1 MDLPTGRRRGHGLS
15 LVPRATYTVGAALDD
30 WLAAGLSSRPDRTK
44 ELYADTVKPPKERL
58 GDVKL
63 KELTAGDVQETLDT
77 LAARLSTRSLH
88 RFADLGHT
96 LGVSGVH
103 AGRRVRT
110 HDRRA
115 QRTVATTCAG
125 AG

>member
-63 KELTAGDVQETLDT
+63 KELTAGDVQETLD
-77 LAARLSTRSLH
+77 
-88 RFADLGHT
+88 LGHT